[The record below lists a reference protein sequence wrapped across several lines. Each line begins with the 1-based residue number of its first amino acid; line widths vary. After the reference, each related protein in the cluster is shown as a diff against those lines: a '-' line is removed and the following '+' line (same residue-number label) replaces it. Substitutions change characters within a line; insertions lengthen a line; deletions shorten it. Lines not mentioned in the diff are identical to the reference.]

1 MSKADDVLPD
11 LDEEFDIKED
21 ILNKLKI
28 DEEIWENFSNFPEPY
43 QKIRIGNIERERK
56 KKDVFERMLNNFIEK
71 TKENKM
77 YGNWDDYGRLNSIK

>member
-1 MSKADDVLPD
+1 MDVLPD